1 MRLPRSEHASRPW
14 RIHEIAHDFGV
25 EDVWALPT
33 PGDRDDFP
41 LLVKMV
47 SALDPG
53 RSASLPVRT
62 LFAAREKLGGLLGLD
77 DPSTGIGERVDSLRD
92 RLPADLRDTAAAPE
106 FDSVPFDPLYLTG
119 DEFAAETA
127 NRTVHGV
134 IHVGWV
140 PDGDGYRGQLAILVK
155 RNGLLGSAYM
165 AAITPFRYLI
175 VYPTLMREFGRA
187 WERVVAADRA
197 GGRA

>member
-1 MRLPRSEHASRPW
+1 MRLSRSAHASRPW
-14 RIHEIAHDFGV
+14 RIHEITHDFRL

-33 PGDRDDFP
+33 PGGRDDFP

-47 SALDPG
+47 TSLDPG

-62 LFAAREKLGGLLGLD
+62 LFSAREKLGGLLGLD
-77 DPSTGIGERVDSLRD
+77 DPSTGIGERVDSLRH
-92 RLPADLRDTAAAPE
+92 RLPPDLRDTAGAQE
-106 FDSVPFDPLYLTG
+106 FETVPFDPLYLTG

-165 AAITPFRYLI
+165 AAITPFRYLV

-187 WERVVAADRA
+187 WERVLTADRA
-197 GGRA
+197 AGRA